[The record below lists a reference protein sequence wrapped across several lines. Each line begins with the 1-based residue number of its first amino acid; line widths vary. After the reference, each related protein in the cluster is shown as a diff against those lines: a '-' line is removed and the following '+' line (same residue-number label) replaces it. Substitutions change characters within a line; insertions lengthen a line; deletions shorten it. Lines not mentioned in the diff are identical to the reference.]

1 MLKEGRRRNA
11 DLLMGAGI
19 VVAFVLFVLLLT
31 RATTPVV
38 TMLSFASNN
47 DAKIYSALLT
57 MLIGA
62 PGALFT
68 IPRAVER
75 TPPAVAPSVH
85 HRREMAERR
94 RTHVRTD
101 VIGLAALLVAQ
112 VPLPAPWGPAGK
124 AATIANITKSAE
136 IVDLSAR
143 FATWSLGI
151 FAVGIMAAVMVK
163 VYSHATAYRVLGI
176 VVVVGVPVVAWA
188 ILVSSTQ

>member
-1 MLKEGRRRNA
+1 M
-11 DLLMGAGI
+11 
-19 VVAFVLFVLLLT
+19 AFILFVVLLT
-31 RATTPVV
+31 RATTPVI

-47 DAKIYSALLT
+47 DAKIYAALLAL
-57 MLIGA
+57 LIGA

-85 HRREMAERR
+85 QRREMAQRR
-94 RTHVRTD
+94 RSHVRSD
-101 VIGLAALLVAQ
+101 VMGLAALLLAQ

-151 FAVGIMAAVMVK
+151 FAIGLLAAVLVR
-163 VYSHATAYRVLGI
+163 VYRHATAYRVLGI
-176 VVVVGVPVVAWA
+176 VVVVGVPVLTWA
-188 ILVSSTQ
+188 ILVNSTT